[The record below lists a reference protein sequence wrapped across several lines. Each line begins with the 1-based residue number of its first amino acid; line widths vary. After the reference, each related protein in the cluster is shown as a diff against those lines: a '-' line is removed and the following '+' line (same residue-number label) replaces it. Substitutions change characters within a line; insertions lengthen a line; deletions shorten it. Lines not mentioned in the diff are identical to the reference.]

1 MDNYCHGLIIG
12 EAALVA
18 GSPACGNF
26 YIVTDGAPQ
35 DFWRVLDVAL
45 VAVGCTSVFAK
56 FRLPKWFILPIAYLA
71 TALGMLMRRRFKLNP
86 FAARM
91 LMIHRWF
98 DIEASRRD
106 LAYEPIIPFEQ
117 GWADT
122 VEWFRTVWAPQHG
135 PNRKRSA

>member
-12 EAALVA
+12 ERVLVA
-18 GSPACGNF
+18 GSPALGKF

-35 DFWRVLDVAL
+35 DFWRSVDLGV

-56 FRLPKWFILPIAYLA
+56 FRLPKWFILPLAYLVSL
-71 TALGMLMRRRFKLNP
+71 LGLLFRTKFKLNP

-98 DIEASRRD
+98 DIEAAKTD
-106 LAYEPIIPFEQ
+106 LGYEPVVQFEQ

-122 VEWFRTVWAPQHG
+122 IEWFRTVWAPLHG
-135 PNRKRSA
+135 PNRAKK